1 MERNKNKIRR
11 MAAVMFL
18 TLTRNSQALLFHV
31 HPGSS
36 KTSVTTFSPTLNSS
50 EHLDYADLSS

>member
-1 MERNKNKIRR
+1 MERNKNKIGR

-18 TLTRNSQALLFHV
+18 TLTRNSQALLFHI

-36 KTSVTTFSPTLNSS
+36 KTQ
-50 EHLDYADLSS
+50 